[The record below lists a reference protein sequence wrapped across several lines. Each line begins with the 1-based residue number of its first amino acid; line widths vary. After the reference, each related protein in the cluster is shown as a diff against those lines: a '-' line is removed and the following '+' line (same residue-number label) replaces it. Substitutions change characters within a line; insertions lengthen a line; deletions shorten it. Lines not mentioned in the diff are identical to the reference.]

1 MFKQIEPKVLKDH
14 YKFLLL
20 IYFKNDFLCCHIL
33 FSIYPGSLRVAA
45 CLDTCPSVCLE
56 SELKHPSNSPVDEK
70 LSMLVAPHNDGLP
83 RPRHS
88 HSHLSMEIQ
97 LFLAPAGAQRVSFS
111 DPKPIWSYPTINVR
125 AKETPFWFIPHVC
138 VRDTKWRARN
148 CFSSSIHLLSSSE
161 DPLKVRPE
169 SC

>member
-1 MFKQIEPKVLKDH
+1 MNKCISLRPLK
-14 YKFLLL
+14 LLKHPQWL
-20 IYFKNDFLCCHIL
+20 SYFHVQTNRTLSVKGSLQNYWFYFKNDFLCCHIL

-97 LFLAPAGAQRVSFS
+97 LFLAPAGAQWFSFS
-111 DPKPIWSYPTINVR
+111 DPKPIWLYPTINVR
-125 AKETPFWFIPHVC
+125 A
-138 VRDTKWRARN
+138 
-148 CFSSSIHLLSSSE
+148 
-161 DPLKVRPE
+161 
-169 SC
+169 

>member
-1 MFKQIEPKVLKDH
+1 MGRGGGGGCTDS
-14 YKFLLL
+14 KFRYRVFHTTITINLPRVSPL
-20 IYFKNDFLCCHIL
+20 
-33 FSIYPGSLRVAA
+33 SLAA

-111 DPKPIWSYPTINVR
+111 DPKPIWLYPIINVR
-125 AKETPFWFIPHVC
+125 A
-138 VRDTKWRARN
+138 
-148 CFSSSIHLLSSSE
+148 
-161 DPLKVRPE
+161 
-169 SC
+169 